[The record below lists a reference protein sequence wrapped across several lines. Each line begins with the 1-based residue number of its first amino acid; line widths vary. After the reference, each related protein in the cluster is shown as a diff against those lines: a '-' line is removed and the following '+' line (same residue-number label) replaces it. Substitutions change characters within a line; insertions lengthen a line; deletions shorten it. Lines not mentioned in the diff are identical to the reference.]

1 MTFSSGL
8 SKRLGRCSRY
18 DHRHLQGDDSG
29 HYRHP
34 RNYGDLPNANAH
46 AKDANNLCGDVIEME
61 VRVTAGMIED
71 VRFRGEGCAISM
83 ATASM
88 LTEFSKRKR
97 VSEVKKL
104 GKDDLIRLLGADPGP
119 ARIECAL
126 LALGVLKAAV
136 NAQQSTE
143 FPEEQEQE

>member
-1 MTFSSGL
+1 MTTDIYKETIL
-8 SKRLGRCSRY
+8 
-18 DHRHLQGDDSG
+18 D

-34 RNYGDLPNANAH
+34 RNFGDLPNANAH

-143 FPEEQEQE
+143 FPEEQEQEW

>member
-1 MTFSSGL
+1 MTTDIYKETIL
-8 SKRLGRCSRY
+8 
-18 DHRHLQGDDSG
+18 D

-46 AKDANNLCGDVIEME
+46 AKDANNLCGDVIEMQ
-61 VRVTAGMIED
+61 VRVNAGMIED
-71 VRFRGEGCAISM
+71 IRFRGEGCAISM

-136 NAQQSTE
+136 NAQQSTKL
-143 FPEEQEQE
+143 PEEQEQE

>member
-1 MTFSSGL
+1 MTTDIYKETIL
-8 SKRLGRCSRY
+8 
-18 DHRHLQGDDSG
+18 D

-136 NAQQSTE
+136 NAQQSTK
-143 FPEEQEQE
+143 FPEEEEQE

>member
-1 MTFSSGL
+1 MTTDIYKETIL
-8 SKRLGRCSRY
+8 
-18 DHRHLQGDDSG
+18 D

-34 RNYGDLPNANAH
+34 RNFGDLPNANGH
-46 AKDANNLCGDVIEME
+46 AKDANNLCGDVIEMQ
-61 VRVTAGMIED
+61 VRVNAGMIED

-136 NAQQSTE
+136 NAQQSTK

>member
-1 MTFSSGL
+1 MTTDIYKETIL
-8 SKRLGRCSRY
+8 
-18 DHRHLQGDDSG
+18 D

-34 RNYGDLPNANAH
+34 RNYGDLPNASAC
-46 AKDANNLCGDVIEME
+46 AKDANNLCGDVIEMQ
-61 VRVTAGMIED
+61 VRVNAGMIED

>member
-1 MTFSSGL
+1 MTTDIYKETIL
-8 SKRLGRCSRY
+8 
-18 DHRHLQGDDSG
+18 D

-34 RNYGDLPNANAH
+34 RNFGDLPNANAH

-61 VRVTAGMIED
+61 VRVTAGIIED

-143 FPEEQEQE
+143 FPEEQEQEW

>member
-1 MTFSSGL
+1 MTTDIYKETIL
-8 SKRLGRCSRY
+8 
-18 DHRHLQGDDSG
+18 D

-46 AKDANNLCGDVIEME
+46 AKDANNLCGDVIEMQ
-61 VRVTAGMIED
+61 VRVNAGMVED

>member
-1 MTFSSGL
+1 MTTDIYKETIL
-8 SKRLGRCSRY
+8 
-18 DHRHLQGDDSG
+18 D

-34 RNYGDLPNANAH
+34 RNYGALPNANGH
-46 AKDANNLCGDVIEME
+46 AKDANNLCGDVIEMQ
-61 VRVTAGMIED
+61 VRVTAGMIKD

-119 ARIECAL
+119 ARIECSL

-136 NAQQSTE
+136 NAQQSTK

>member
-1 MTFSSGL
+1 MTTDIYKETIL
-8 SKRLGRCSRY
+8 
-18 DHRHLQGDDSG
+18 D

>member
-1 MTFSSGL
+1 MTTDIYKETIL
-8 SKRLGRCSRY
+8 
-18 DHRHLQGDDSG
+18 D

-34 RNYGDLPNANAH
+34 RNFGDLPNANAH

>member
-1 MTFSSGL
+1 MTTDIYKETIL
-8 SKRLGRCSRY
+8 
-18 DHRHLQGDDSG
+18 D

-34 RNYGDLPNANAH
+34 RNFGDLPNANAH
-46 AKDANNLCGDVIEME
+46 AKDANNLCGDVIEMQ
-61 VRVTAGMIED
+61 VRVNAGMIED